1 MSSYYLNFRPTTVS
15 GEGLFKIK
23 LTNPCSNVE
32 NRAKPAI
39 NIEELNSGLYVL
51 RRLAV
56 ALEAGY
62 LGGGSVINPNNRIFP
77 GGECGIRRVWE
88 GSAPASG
95 AISGT
100 TVAEIKQSTAKALVT
115 TITDSLNALIE
126 EVSELPMAQVAGVSA
141 ALVLMATYQQ
151 KPTLT
156 DIEQTGVFASAHSPS
171 DEAIKEVI
179 KKEKEQAIQEGKD
192 RVTAQLT
199 AQGASEKVIED
210 SLKDYEEH
218 YISEYFNTHVKQALL
233 KHRANIGEDIQI
245 MLDKC
250 LALGPAVPDA
260 LTKDNVKEANA
271 KWVLKAWMEA
281 FNRAMETESALGG
294 DKAIIEAVLKMIP
307 YAKPT
312 QPNLNEADINAI
324 YTQAALPPPEVMD
337 YYLTSQ
343 DAGICKGEVVKA
355 FQQATQNLAAVRA
368 DIEANIEELEVKK
381 TSFQQAQASLESML
395 EGVKRLNDNKAFTSV
410 RLSSVMECY
419 AGLLAL
425 SQMSGVLETKGI
437 NLITE
442 YVNKFLALRNAN
454 TQQTLAN
461 VISYVAAYCEVAE
474 STMAN
479 TILEANKSTVIQK
492 VQAKFQE
499 LRQRT
504 FCGTLTVPP
513 DSELQTNYIEGRNG
527 VCQANFTKFVDSV
540 ITKNLDLASAAAEA
554 QTMLTAFQTKAA
566 EYLNTFQTEIDGL
579 KQAYEDLDPTKASFN
594 TSTGGQASL
603 REKAV
608 NSWVESTSL
617 GSAFIHLILNTQI
630 PKQENFLNPLI
641 QEVNFN
647 NVAANAVNDL
657 LSITNN
663 FSTSSVYYNLSSYL
677 VESREGKNY
686 FCGDFFEFLSALAK
700 EREYIARDINS
711 CYRAQAFGKTL
722 LAKVEALATGNKV
735 TAAQANSMRTQ
746 TNLYLSFIQIIV
758 EQLAVLDSLLRSF
771 YYNPLQKD
779 GKYDTNK
786 YEIKGP
792 TDWISTLASLEGYA
806 ANGFDKASPSG
817 GLGPMHTLVQTDQHD
832 YLTQSQ
838 TQQLN
843 LQNQMT
849 NIQQEWTLV
858 STSMQVLNGI
868 LSHLAAEIYTN

>member
-23 LTNPCSNVE
+23 LTNPCSNFE

-100 TVAEIKQSTAKALVT
+100 TVAEIKQNTAKVLVT
-115 TITDSLNALIE
+115 TITDSLNALIK
-126 EVSELPMAQVAGVSA
+126 EVSELPMTQVASVSA
-141 ALVLMATYQQ
+141 TLVLMATYQQ
-151 KPTLT
+151 KPILDET
-156 DIEQTGVFASAHSPS
+156 DQKAVFGSAYIPS
-171 DEAIKEVI
+171 DEAIKAII

-199 AQGASEKVIED
+199 AQGASAQVIAD

-218 YISEYFNTHVKQALL
+218 YVSEYFNTHVKQALL
-233 KHRANIGEDIQI
+233 KHRANIGENIQS

-250 LALGPAVPDA
+250 LALGPNVPPS
-260 LTKDNVKEANA
+260 LTKDNVKVANA
-271 KWVLKAWMEA
+271 KWVLKAWMDA

-307 YAKPT
+307 YAT
-312 QPNLNEADINAI
+312 QTPLNDTDINTI

-395 EGVKRLNDNKAFTSV
+395 EGVKRLNDNKKFTSV

-425 SQMSGVLETKGI
+425 SQMSGVLETEGI
-437 NLITE
+437 TLITR
-442 YVNKFLALRNAN
+442 YVNEFLQLNNGN
-454 TQQTLAN
+454 TAQTLAH

-479 TILEANKSTVIQK
+479 TILEAQKNTVIQK
-492 VQAKFQE
+492 VKDKFQE

-504 FCGTLTVPP
+504 FCGTLTAPS
-513 DSELQTNYIEGRNG
+513 DTELQNNYIEGRNG
-527 VCQANFTKFVDSV
+527 VCQANFNKFVDSV
-540 ITKNLDLASAAAEA
+540 ITKNLDLASAATRA
-554 QTMLTAFQTKAA
+554 QAMLTEFQTKAA
-566 EYLNTFQTEIDGL
+566 EYLNTFQTKIDGL

-594 TSTGGQASL
+594 TSTGSQASL

-779 GKYDTNK
+779 GKYDANK
-786 YEIKGP
+786 YEIRGP

>member
-23 LTNPCSNVE
+23 LANPCSNFE

-88 GSAPASG
+88 GSTPASG
-95 AISGT
+95 TISGT

-126 EVSELPMAQVAGVSA
+126 EVSELPMTQVASVSA
-141 ALVLMATYQQ
+141 TLVLMAAYQQ
-151 KPTLT
+151 KPTLDAT
-156 DIEQTGVFASAHSPS
+156 EQGGVFASAHIPS
-171 DEAIKEVI
+171 DEAIKAII

-199 AQGASEKVIED
+199 AQGASAQVITE
-210 SLKDYEEH
+210 SLNDYEEH
-218 YISEYFNTHVKQALL
+218 YVSEYFNTHVKQALL
-233 KHRANIGEDIQI
+233 KHRANIGENIQS

-250 LALGPAVPDA
+250 LALGPDVPDA

-271 KWVLKAWMEA
+271 KWVLKAWMDA

-307 YAKPT
+307 YAT
-312 QPNLNEADINAI
+312 QPNLLEADINAI
-324 YTQAALPPPEVMD
+324 YTQAALPAPEVMD

-395 EGVKRLNDNKAFTSV
+395 EGVKRLNDNKKFTSV

-425 SQMSGVLETKGI
+425 SQMSGVLEDKGI
-437 NLITE
+437 DLITE
-442 YVNKFLALRNAN
+442 YVNKFLALRNTN

-479 TILEANKSTVIQK
+479 TILDANKNTVIQK
-492 VQAKFQE
+492 VKDKFQE
-499 LRQRT
+499 LNQRT
-504 FCGTLTVPP
+504 FCGTLTAPSDV
-513 DSELQTNYIEGRNG
+513 ELQTNYIEERKG
-527 VCQANFTKFVDSV
+527 VCQANFNKFVDSV
-540 ITKNLDLASAAAEA
+540 ITSGLNLSSAATEA
-554 QTMLTAFQTKAA
+554 QTLLTAFQTKAA
-566 EYLNTFQTEIDGL
+566 EYLNTFQTEIDAL

-594 TSTGGQASL
+594 TSTGSQASL

-722 LAKVEALATGNKV
+722 LAKVEALANGNKV

-779 GKYDTNK
+779 GKYDANK
-786 YEIKGP
+786 YEIRGP

>member
-23 LTNPCSNVE
+23 LSNPCSNFE

-56 ALEAGY
+56 ALEASY
-62 LGGGSVINPNNRIFP
+62 LGVASVINPNNRIFP

-95 AISGT
+95 TISGN
-100 TVAEIKQSTAKALVT
+100 TVADIKHSTAKVLVT

-126 EVSELPMAQVAGVSA
+126 EVSELPMTQVAGISA
-141 ALVLMATYQQ
+141 ALVLMASYQQ
-151 KPTLT
+151 KPTLNET
-156 DIEQTGVFASAHSPS
+156 EQAGVFASAYIPS
-171 DEAIKEVI
+171 DEAIKVVI

-192 RVTAQLT
+192 RVTAQLA
-199 AQGASEKVIED
+199 AQGASDQVIAD
-210 SLKDYEEH
+210 SLNDYEE
-218 YISEYFNTHVKQALL
+218 YYVSEYFNTHVKQALL
-233 KHRANIGEDIQI
+233 KHRANIGEDIRI
-245 MLDKC
+245 MLELC
-250 LALGPAVPDA
+250 LALGPNVPA
-260 LTKDNVKEANA
+260 SLTKDNVKEANA
-271 KWVLKAWMEA
+271 KWVLKAWMDA
-281 FNRAMETESALGG
+281 FNRAMETELALGG

-307 YAKPT
+307 YAT
-312 QPNLNEADINAI
+312 QTNLSDTDINAI
-324 YTQAALPPPEVMD
+324 YTQAALPSPEVMD

-355 FQQATQNLAAVRA
+355 FQQATQNLEAVRA

-410 RLSSVMECY
+410 RLTSVMECY

-425 SQMSGVLETKGI
+425 SQMSGVLEAEGI
-437 NLITE
+437 TLITK
-442 YVNKFLALRNAN
+442 YVKQFLQLNNGN
-454 TQQTLAN
+454 TAQTLAH

-479 TILEANKSTVIQK
+479 TILQTNKDTVIQK
-492 VQAKFQE
+492 VKDKFQE
-499 LRQRT
+499 LRQRK
-504 FCGTLTVPP
+504 FCETLTAPS
-513 DSELQTNYIEGRNG
+513 DSELRDNYIEGRNG
-527 VCQANFTKFVDSV
+527 VCQAYFTKFVDSV
-540 ITKNLDLASAAAEA
+540 ITSGLNLSSAATQA
-554 QTMLTAFQTKAA
+554 QAMLTEFQTKAT
-566 EYLNTFQTEIDGL
+566 EYLNTFQTKIDNL
-579 KQAYEDLDPTKASFN
+579 KKAYEGLDPTKASFN
-594 TSTGGQASL
+594 ASIGGQASL

-608 NSWVESTSL
+608 NSWIESTSL

-677 VESREGKNY
+677 VESKEGQNY
-686 FCGDFFEFLSALAK
+686 FCGDFFEFLSSLAK

-711 CYRAQAFGKTL
+711 CYRAQEFGKTL
-722 LAKVEALATGNKV
+722 LAKVEALAAGNKV

-746 TNLYLSFIQIIV
+746 TNLYLAFIQIIV

-779 GKYDTNK
+779 GKYDENK
-786 YEIKGP
+786 YEITGP

-806 ANGFDKASPSG
+806 ANGFDNASPSG
-817 GLGPMHTLVQTDQHD
+817 GLGPMHTLVQTNQHD

>member
-23 LTNPCSNVE
+23 LTNPCSNFE

-100 TVAEIKQSTAKALVT
+100 TVAEIKQSTAKVLVT
-115 TITDSLNALIE
+115 TITDSLNALIK
-126 EVSELPMAQVAGVSA
+126 EVPELPMTQVASVSA
-141 ALVLMATYQQ
+141 TLVLMATYQQ

-156 DIEQTGVFASAHSPS
+156 DIEQTAVFGSAYIPS

-199 AQGASEKVIED
+199 AQGASNQVITD
-210 SLKDYEEH
+210 SLNDYEE
-218 YISEYFNTHVKQALL
+218 YYVSEYFNTHVKQALL
-233 KHRANIGEDIQI
+233 KHRANIGENIQS
-245 MLDKC
+245 MLEKC
-250 LALGPAVPDA
+250 LALGPDVPAA
-260 LTKDNVKEANA
+260 LTKDNVKVANA
-271 KWVLKAWMEA
+271 QWVLKAWMDA

-294 DKAIIEAVLKMIP
+294 DKAIVEAVLKMIP
-307 YAKPT
+307 YAT
-312 QPNLNEADINAI
+312 QAQLNDTDINAI

-395 EGVKRLNDNKAFTSV
+395 EGVKRLNDNKKFTSV

-425 SQMSGVLETKGI
+425 SQMSGVLETEGI
-437 NLITE
+437 TLITR
-442 YVNKFLALRNAN
+442 YVNEFLQLNNGN
-454 TQQTLAN
+454 TAQTLAH

-479 TILEANKSTVIQK
+479 TILDTNKNAVVQK

-499 LRQRT
+499 LTKRT
-504 FCGTLTVPP
+504 FCGTLTAPS
-513 DSELQTNYIEGRNG
+513 DSQLQSVYIEGRNG
-527 VCQANFTKFVDSV
+527 VCQANFTKFVDEV
-540 ITKNLDLASAAAEA
+540 ITKNLDLSSAATRA
-554 QTMLTAFQTKAA
+554 QAMLTEFQTKAA
-566 EYLNTFQTEIDGL
+566 EYLNTFQTKIDGL

-594 TSTGGQASL
+594 ASQGGQASL

-711 CYRAQAFGKTL
+711 CYRAQAFGKAL

>member
-23 LTNPCSNVE
+23 LTNPCSHFE

-88 GSAPASG
+88 GSTPASG
-95 AISGT
+95 TISGT
-100 TVAEIKQSTAKALVT
+100 TVADIKQSTAKVLVT
-115 TITDSLNALIE
+115 TITDSLNALIK
-126 EVSELPMAQVAGVSA
+126 EVSELPMTQVASVSA
-141 ALVLMATYQQ
+141 TLVLMATYQQ
-151 KPTLT
+151 KPILDET
-156 DIEQTGVFASAHSPS
+156 DQKAVFGSAYIPS
-171 DEAIKEVI
+171 DEAIKTVI

-199 AQGASEKVIED
+199 AQGASAQVIED

-233 KHRANIGEDIQI
+233 KHRANIGENIQM

-271 KWVLKAWMEA
+271 KWVLKAWMDA

-294 DKAIIEAVLKMIP
+294 DKAIVEAVLKMIP
-307 YAKPT
+307 YAT
-312 QPNLNEADINAI
+312 QTPLNDADINAI

-395 EGVKRLNDNKAFTSV
+395 EGVKRLNDNKKFTSV

-425 SQMSGVLETKGI
+425 SQMSGVLEDKGI
-437 NLITE
+437 DLITE
-442 YVNKFLALRNAN
+442 YVNKFLALRNTN

-479 TILEANKSTVIQK
+479 TILDANKNTVIQK
-492 VQAKFQE
+492 VKDKFQE
-499 LRQRT
+499 LNQRT
-504 FCGTLTVPP
+504 FCGTLTAPSDV
-513 DSELQTNYIEGRNG
+513 ELQTNYIEERKG
-527 VCQANFTKFVDSV
+527 VCQANFNKFVDSV
-540 ITKNLDLASAAAEA
+540 ITSGLNLSSAATEA
-554 QTMLTAFQTKAA
+554 QTLLTAFQTKAA
-566 EYLNTFQTEIDGL
+566 EYLNTFQTEIDAL

-594 TSTGGQASL
+594 TSTGSQASL

-722 LAKVEALATGNKV
+722 LAKVEALANGNKV

-779 GKYDTNK
+779 GKYDANK
-786 YEIKGP
+786 YEIRGP

>member
-23 LTNPCSNVE
+23 LANPCSNFE

-88 GSAPASG
+88 GSTPASG
-95 AISGT
+95 TISGT

-126 EVSELPMAQVAGVSA
+126 EVSELPMTQVASVSA
-141 ALVLMATYQQ
+141 TLVLMAAYQQ
-151 KPTLT
+151 KPTLDAT
-156 DIEQTGVFASAHSPS
+156 EQGGVFASAHIPS
-171 DEAIKEVI
+171 DEAIKAII

-199 AQGASEKVIED
+199 AQGASAQVITE
-210 SLKDYEEH
+210 SLNDYEEH
-218 YISEYFNTHVKQALL
+218 YVSEYFNTHVKQALL
-233 KHRANIGEDIQI
+233 KHRANIGENIQS

-250 LALGPAVPDA
+250 LALGPDVPDA

-271 KWVLKAWMEA
+271 KWVLKAWMDA

-294 DKAIIEAVLKMIP
+294 DKAIVEAVLKMIP
-307 YAKPT
+307 YAT
-312 QPNLNEADINAI
+312 QTPLNDTDINAI

-395 EGVKRLNDNKAFTSV
+395 EGVKRLNDNKKFTSV

-425 SQMSGVLETKGI
+425 SQMSGVLEDKGI
-437 NLITE
+437 DLITE
-442 YVNKFLALRNAN
+442 YVNKFLALRNTN

-479 TILEANKSTVIQK
+479 TILDANKNTVIQK
-492 VQAKFQE
+492 VKDKFQE
-499 LRQRT
+499 LNQRT
-504 FCGTLTVPP
+504 FCGTLTAPSDV
-513 DSELQTNYIEGRNG
+513 ELQTNYIEERKG
-527 VCQANFTKFVDSV
+527 VCQANFNKFVDSV
-540 ITKNLDLASAAAEA
+540 ITSGLNLSSAATEA
-554 QTMLTAFQTKAA
+554 QTLLTAFQTKAA
-566 EYLNTFQTEIDGL
+566 EYLNTFQTEIDAL

-594 TSTGGQASL
+594 TSTGSQASL

-722 LAKVEALATGNKV
+722 LAKVEALANGNKV

-779 GKYDTNK
+779 GKYDANK
-786 YEIKGP
+786 YEIRGP